1 MAQTVRTRFAP
12 SPTGMLHLGGA
23 RTALFN
29 WVFAR
34 KEKGVFLLRIEDTDP
49 ARSRKEFAEAIC
61 EDLLWLGLDWDEGP
75 YWQSERQ
82 PLYAEFFRVLEEK
95 HLVYPCY
102 CTQEE
107 LEQEREKA
115 LKEGRPPRYS
125 RRCLFLSAEERKK
138 LEDEG
143 RRPSWRFLVPSGKT
157 VTVWDLVRGEV
168 SFATDDLTDF
178 VVVRSDG
185 LPTYNFA
192 CVVDDALMGITH
204 VLRGEEHLPN
214 TPYQLLLYASLGFD
228 PPLFAHVPVI
238 CGQDGAK
245 LSKRQGDTSIRFF
258 REEGFLREA
267 IFNYLLTLGHS
278 FPEGKE
284 ILSREEL
291 IALFDLKR
299 ISRASAIFDPARL
312 SWMNRV
318 YLRNLPPD
326 ALRREVA
333 SFVGDVWMTW
343 ESLFGGEYLV
353 RLLALFQEE
362 ATTLKDLVVFL
373 EKSFQGSP
381 VPGDGTGELFAF
393 LRTSLAAFP
402 EELFE
407 DEARLQEELKKLQK
421 ASGFPPRI
429 FYRTLRVLLIGRE
442 EGPEVYRLLWAFGKK
457 NALAKLESRE

>member
-1 MAQTVRTRFAP
+1 MAQKVKTRFAP

-34 KEKGVFLLRIEDTDP
+34 KEKGAFLLRIEDTDL
-49 ARSRKEFAEAIC
+49 ARSRREFEEAIY

-75 YWQSERQ
+75 YRQSERQ
-82 PLYAEFFRVLEEK
+82 PLYAEFFRVLQEK
-95 HLVYPCY
+95 NLVYPCY
-102 CTQEE
+102 CTPEE
-107 LEQEREKA
+107 LEREREGA
-115 LKEGRPPRYS
+115 LQAGRPPRYS
-125 RRCLFLSAEERKK
+125 RRCLFRSAEERKR
-138 LEDEG
+138 LEEEG

-157 VTVWDLVRGEV
+157 VTVRDLVRGEV

-238 CGQDGAK
+238 CGRDGAK

-258 REEGFLREA
+258 RKEGFLREA

-284 ILSREEL
+284 ILPREEL

-299 ISRASAIFDPARL
+299 IGRANAIFDPARL

-318 YLRNLPPD
+318 YLRSLSPYD
-326 ALRREVA
+326 LRREVA
-333 SFVGDVWMTW
+333 SFAGDVWTAW
-343 ESLFGGEYLV
+343 ENLFGEEHLV
-353 RLLALFQEE
+353 RLLVLFQEE
-362 ATTLKDLVVFL
+362 ATTLRDIVVSL
-373 EKSFQGSP
+373 EKSFQGSLP
-381 VPGDGTGELFAF
+381 PEDGTGNLVAF
-393 LRTSLAAFP
+393 LRTALSAFP
-402 EELFE
+402 EELFG
-407 DEARLQEELKKLQK
+407 DEAQLKEELGKLQK
-421 ASGFPPRI
+421 ASGFPSRI

-457 NALAKLESRE
+457 NTLARLESRE